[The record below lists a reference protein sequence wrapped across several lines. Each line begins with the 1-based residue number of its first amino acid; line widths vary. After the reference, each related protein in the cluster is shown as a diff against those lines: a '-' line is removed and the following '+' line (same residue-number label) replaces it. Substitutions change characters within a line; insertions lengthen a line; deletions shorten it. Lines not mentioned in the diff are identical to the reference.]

1 MPQQQMRMMPKWIGS
16 TPYAVIMGSRT
27 GVTSMMMA
35 RVSIN
40 MPRNSK
46 RITTKNVSYTHLFV
60 GRIFEPFSRAEDS
73 RISKIQGTGLG
84 MAISQNIIH
93 MMNGEITVDSTLG
106 KGSRFTVSVA
116 LKFRDAEDGEPP
128 VLTDLPVLVVD
139 DERDVCEYA
148 SLLLKE
154 VGMLSLIHI

>member
-1 MPQQQMRMMPKWIGS
+1 MS
-16 TPYAVIMGSRT
+16 EE
-27 GVTSMMMA
+27 
-35 RVSIN
+35 
-40 MPRNSK
+40 
-46 RITTKNVSYTHLFV
+46 FV

-116 LKFRDAEDGEPP
+116 LKFRDAEEGEHP
-128 VLTDLPVLVVD
+128 VLTNLPVLVVD
-139 DERDVCEYA
+139 D
-148 SLLLKE
+148 
-154 VGMLSLIHI
+154 